1 MLKCIKL
8 MNYLQSGLGLGQE
21 ELVSRNNSR
30 NSLFNNKIGYL
41 FVGNEKSDLIE
52 FFIFEITKL
61 DRMAHVFNVLDLG
74 PAGRTWCVQCS
85 IHLIDSY
92 YPSRPKFD
100 LVLKSSDWNV
110 FSYSILAW
118 EPLGNFNG

>member
-74 PAGRTWCVQCS
+74 PAGRT
-85 IHLIDSY
+85 
-92 YPSRPKFD
+92 
-100 LVLKSSDWNV
+100 
-110 FSYSILAW
+110 
-118 EPLGNFNG
+118 